1 MDIDLRGVG
10 MAFKGLTVKQFVA
23 EVIEYFR
30 LSPGDV
36 EVLTGGA
43 KGSLRGPTYRM
54 EDLAA
59 SDTADFRSSSRR
71 SKCTH
76 THAYLPPQ
84 LLRGSRLTWLCSSMH
99 IPRCTS
105 YLQ

>member
-59 SDTADFRSSSRR
+59 SDSGFQIVIQKVEVYTYTR
-71 SKCTH
+71 
-76 THAYLPPQ
+76 LPPTPVTA
-84 LLRGSRLTWLCSSMH
+84 RKSSDVA
-99 IPRCTS
+99 
-105 YLQ
+105 L